1 MVAFITVSS
10 HLSSLIPPPHSISF
24 DFLNFSLHQQV
35 LGAATSV
42 AKHTSAL
49 CNACKAASAKTN
61 NPAAKRQ
68 FVQAAKDVAN
78 NTANLVKNIKVSF
91 ICIEIQY

>member
-1 MVAFITVSS
+1 M
-10 HLSSLIPPPHSISF
+10 LC
-24 DFLNFSLHQQV
+24 QYQV

-78 NTANLVKNIKVSF
+78 NTANLVKNIKVCIHHHHHHHHLYLNTVSQSF
-91 ICIEIQY
+91 ACTRKKKGLPLSHGN

>member
-1 MVAFITVSS
+1 MYPSLGKLNSFLTPQP
-10 HLSSLIPPPHSISF
+10 SSLVIV
-24 DFLNFSLHQQV
+24 FLCQQV

-68 FVQAAKDVAN
+68 FVQSAKDVAN
-78 NTANLVKNIKVSF
+78 STASLVKNIKV
-91 ICIEIQY
+91 CTL